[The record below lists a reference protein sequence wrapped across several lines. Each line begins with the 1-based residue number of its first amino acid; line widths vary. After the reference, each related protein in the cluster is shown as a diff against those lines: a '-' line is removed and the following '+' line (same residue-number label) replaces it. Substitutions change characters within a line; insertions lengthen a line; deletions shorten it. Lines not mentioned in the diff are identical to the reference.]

1 MSGLHRQGRVSAV
14 LSCAAVFS
22 DAARRLRK
30 RGCLF
35 IQMQE
40 KLMARNTLEG
50 IRVAILA
57 TDGFEQSELTEPRKA
72 LDAAGAVTKVVSP
85 KSGKL
90 RGWNHKEWGDEVQVD
105 QLLDAADP
113 KNYDALLL
121 PGGVMNPDALRMQPK
136 AVAFVKSFF
145 DAGKPVGAICHGPW
159 TVIESGAARGHRM
172 TSWPSLKTDI
182 RNAGADWVD
191 QEVVVDENLVTSRKP
206 DDIPAFNRE
215 IINLFSQS
223 RH

>member
-1 MSGLHRQGRVSAV
+1 
-14 LSCAAVFS
+14 
-22 DAARRLRK
+22 
-30 RGCLF
+30 
-35 IQMQE
+35 
-40 KLMARNTLEG
+40 MARNTLEG

-90 RGWNHKEWGDEVQVD
+90 RGWNHKEWGEEVQVD
-105 QLLDAADP
+105 QPLDAADP
-113 KNYDALLL
+113 QNYDALVL

-159 TVIESGAARGHRM
+159 TVIESGAAKGHRM

-182 RNAGADWVD
+182 CNAGADWVD
-191 QEVVVDENLVTSRKP
+191 QEVVVDANLVTSRKP
-206 DDIPAFNRE
+206 EDIPAFNRE
-215 IINLFSQS
+215 LIKLFSQPS
-223 RH
+223 RG